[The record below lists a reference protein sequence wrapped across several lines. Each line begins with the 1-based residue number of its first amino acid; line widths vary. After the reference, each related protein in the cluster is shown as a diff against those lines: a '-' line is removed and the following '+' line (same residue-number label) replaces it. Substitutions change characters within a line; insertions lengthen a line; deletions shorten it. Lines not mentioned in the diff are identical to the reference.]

1 MVERFEVVV
10 MRVIQTSG
18 KRKTAIARA
27 TIREG
32 KGRVRINHRPVEL
45 IEPEIARFTIMEPL
59 ILAGEGVVGKVDVDV
74 KVSGGGFM
82 GQAEAARVAI
92 ARALIEWTN
101 DVKLKEKFM
110 KYDRTM
116 LVGDSRRTEPHKPNR
131 STKGPRAKRQKSYR

>member
-1 MVERFEVVV
+1 
-10 MRVIQTSG
+10 MRVIQTAG

-32 KGRVRINHRPVEL
+32 KGRVRINNKPVEI

-59 ILAGEGVVGKVDVDV
+59 ILAGEEIVSKVDIDV
-74 KVSGGGFM
+74 KVEGGGFM
-82 GQAEAARVAI
+82 GQAEAARIAI
-92 ARALIEWTN
+92 ARALVEWTN
-101 DVKLKEKFM
+101 DMNLKEKFM

-116 LVGDSRRTEPHKPNR
+116 LVGDGRRTEPHKPNR

>member
-1 MVERFEVVV
+1 
-10 MRVIQTSG
+10 MRIIQTVG

-32 KGRVRINHRPVEL
+32 KGRVRINHKPVEI

-59 ILAGEGVVGKVDVDV
+59 ILAGEDRLSKIDIDV
-74 KVSGGGFM
+74 KVEGGGFM

-92 ARALIEWTN
+92 ARALVEWTN
-101 DVKLKEKFM
+101 DMNLKEKFM

>member
-1 MVERFEVVV
+1 

>member
-1 MVERFEVVV
+1 MK
-10 MRVIQTSG
+10 VIQTAG

-32 KGRVRINHRPVEL
+32 KGRVRINSKPVEI
-45 IEPEIARFTIMEPL
+45 IEPEMIRLIIMEPL
-59 ILAGEGVVGKVDVDV
+59 ILAGEDVVNKVDIDV
-74 KVSGGGFM
+74 KVQGGGIV

-92 ARALIEWTN
+92 ARALVEWTN
-101 DVKLKEKFM
+101 DMNLKETYM
-110 KYDRTM
+110 QYDRTM

>member
-1 MVERFEVVV
+1 MK
-10 MRVIQTSG
+10 VIQTAG

-32 KGRVRINHRPVEL
+32 KGRVRINHKPVEI
-45 IEPEIARFTIMEPL
+45 IEPEIARFTIIEPL
-59 ILAGEGVVGKVDVDV
+59 VLAGEEIVGKVDIDV
-74 KVSGGGFM
+74 RVEGGGFM

-92 ARALIEWTN
+92 ARALVEWTN
-101 DVKLKEKFM
+101 DMNLKEKFM

>member
-1 MVERFEVVV
+1 MK
-10 MRVIQTSG
+10 VIQTAG

-32 KGRVRINHRPVEL
+32 KGRVRINHKPVEV

-59 ILAGEGVVGKVDVDV
+59 VLAGEEIVGRIDIDVRV
-74 KVSGGGFM
+74 EGGGFM

-92 ARALIEWTN
+92 ARALVEWTN
-101 DVKLKEKFM
+101 DVNLKEKFM

>member
-1 MVERFEVVV
+1 MK
-10 MRVIQTSG
+10 VIQTAG

-32 KGRVRINHRPVEL
+32 KGRVRINHKPVEI
-45 IEPEIARFTIMEPL
+45 IEPEIARFTVMEPL
-59 ILAGEGVVGKVDVDV
+59 VLAGEEIVGKVDIDV
-74 KVSGGGFM
+74 RVEGGGFM

-92 ARALIEWTN
+92 ARALVEWTN
-101 DVKLKEKFM
+101 DMNLKEKFM

>member
-1 MVERFEVVV
+1 MK
-10 MRVIQTSG
+10 VIQTAG

-32 KGRVRINHRPVEL
+32 KGRIRINHKPVEI

-59 ILAGEGVVGKVDVDV
+59 VLAGEEIVGKVDIDV
-74 KVSGGGFM
+74 KVEGGGFM

-92 ARALIEWTN
+92 ARALVEWTN
-101 DVKLKEKFM
+101 DMNLKEKFM

>member
-1 MVERFEVVV
+1 MK
-10 MRVIQTSG
+10 VIQTAG

-32 KGRVRINHRPVEL
+32 KGRVRINHKPVEI

-59 ILAGEGVVGKVDVDV
+59 VLAGEEIVSKVDIDV
-74 KVSGGGFM
+74 KVEGGGFM

-92 ARALIEWTN
+92 ARALVEWTN
-101 DVKLKEKFM
+101 DMNLKDKFM

-116 LVGDSRRTEPHKPNR
+116 LVGDSRRTEMHKPNR

>member
-1 MVERFEVVV
+1 
-10 MRVIQTSG
+10 MRIIQTAG

-32 KGRVRINHRPVEL
+32 KGRVRINSKPVEI
-45 IEPEIARFTIMEPL
+45 IEPEMARFTIMEPL
-59 ILAGEGVVGKVDVDV
+59 VLAGEEIVSKVDIDV
-74 KVSGGGFM
+74 KVEGGGFM

-92 ARALIEWTN
+92 ARGLIEWTGDMN
-101 DVKLKEKFM
+101 LKEKFM

>member
-1 MVERFEVVV
+1 MK
-10 MRVIQTSG
+10 VIQTAG

-32 KGRVRINHRPVEL
+32 KGRVRINSKPVEI
-45 IEPEIARFTIMEPL
+45 IEPEMIRLIIMEPL
-59 ILAGEGVVGKVDVDV
+59 ILAGEEIVNGVDIDV
-74 KVSGGGFM
+74 KVQGGGIV

-92 ARALIEWTN
+92 ARALVEWTN
-101 DVKLKEKFM
+101 DMTLKDTYM
-110 KYDRTM
+110 QYDRTM

>member
-1 MVERFEVVV
+1 
-10 MRVIQTSG
+10 MRVIQTVG

-32 KGRVRINHRPVEL
+32 KGRVRINHKPVEI

-59 ILAGEGVVGKVDVDV
+59 ILAGEDRLSKIDIDV
-74 KVSGGGFM
+74 KVEGGGFM

-92 ARALIEWTN
+92 ARALVEWTN
-101 DVKLKEKFM
+101 DMNLKEKFM

>member
-1 MVERFEVVV
+1 MK
-10 MRVIQTSG
+10 VIQTAG
-18 KRKTAIARA
+18 KRKTAVARA

-32 KGRVRINHRPVEL
+32 KGRVRVNHKPVEI

-59 ILAGEGVVGKVDVDV
+59 VLAGEGIVGKVDIDV
-74 KVSGGGFM
+74 KVEGGGFM

-92 ARALIEWTN
+92 ARALVEWTN
-101 DVKLKEKFM
+101 DMNLKEKFM

-116 LVGDSRRTEPHKPNR
+116 LVGDSRRTDPHKPNR

>member
-1 MVERFEVVV
+1 VRKMK
-10 MRVIQTSG
+10 VIQTAG

-32 KGRVRINHRPVEL
+32 KGRVRVNHRPVEL
-45 IEPEIARFTIMEPL
+45 VEPEIARFTIMEPL
-59 ILAGEGVVGKVDVDV
+59 VIAGEGIVSKVDIDV
-74 KVSGGGFM
+74 KVEGGGFM

-101 DVKLKEKFM
+101 DMNLKEKFM

>member
-1 MVERFEVVV
+1 MK
-10 MRVIQTSG
+10 VIQTAG

-32 KGRVRINHRPVEL
+32 KGRVRINHRPVEI

-59 ILAGEGVVGKVDVDV
+59 VLAGEEIVKGVDIDV
-74 KVSGGGFM
+74 KVEGGGFM

-92 ARALIEWTN
+92 ARALVEWTN
-101 DVKLKEKFM
+101 DMNLKEKFM

-116 LVGDSRRTEPHKPNR
+116 LVGGDSRRTEPHKPNR

>member
-1 MVERFEVVV
+1 MK
-10 MRVIQTSG
+10 VIQTAG

-32 KGRVRINHRPVEL
+32 KGRVRINHKPVEI

-59 ILAGEGVVGKVDVDV
+59 VLAGEEIVGKVDIDV
-74 KVSGGGFM
+74 KVEGGGFM

-92 ARALIEWTN
+92 ARALVEWTN
-101 DVKLKEKFM
+101 DMNLKEKFM

>member
-1 MVERFEVVV
+1 MK
-10 MRVIQTSG
+10 VIQTAG

-32 KGRVRINHRPVEL
+32 KGRVRINHKPVEI

-59 ILAGEGVVGKVDVDV
+59 VLAGEEIVGKVDIDV
-74 KVSGGGFM
+74 KVEGGGFM

-92 ARALIEWTN
+92 ARALVEWTN
-101 DVKLKEKFM
+101 DMNLKDKFM

-116 LVGDSRRTEPHKPNR
+116 LVGDSRRTEMHKPNR

>member
-1 MVERFEVVV
+1 MK
-10 MRVIQTSG
+10 VIQTAG
-18 KRKTAIARA
+18 KRKTAVARA

-32 KGRVRINHRPVEL
+32 KGRVRINHKPVEI

-59 ILAGEGVVGKVDVDV
+59 ILAGEEIVSKVDIDV
-74 KVSGGGFM
+74 KVEGGGFM

-92 ARALIEWTN
+92 VRALVEWTN
-101 DVKLKEKFM
+101 DMNLKEKFM

>member
-1 MVERFEVVV
+1 MK
-10 MRVIQTSG
+10 VIQTAG

-32 KGRVRINHRPVEL
+32 KGRVRINHKPVEI

-59 ILAGEGVVGKVDVDV
+59 VLAGDEVVGKVDIDV
-74 KVSGGGFM
+74 KVEGGGFM

-92 ARALIEWTN
+92 ARALVEWTN
-101 DVKLKEKFM
+101 DMNLKEKFM

>member
-1 MVERFEVVV
+1 MK
-10 MRVIQTSG
+10 VIQTAG

-32 KGRVRINHRPVEL
+32 KGRVRINHKPVEI

-59 ILAGEGVVGKVDVDV
+59 VLAGEEIVGKVDIDV
-74 KVSGGGFM
+74 RVEGGGFM

-92 ARALIEWTN
+92 ARALVEWTN
-101 DVKLKEKFM
+101 DMNLKEKFM